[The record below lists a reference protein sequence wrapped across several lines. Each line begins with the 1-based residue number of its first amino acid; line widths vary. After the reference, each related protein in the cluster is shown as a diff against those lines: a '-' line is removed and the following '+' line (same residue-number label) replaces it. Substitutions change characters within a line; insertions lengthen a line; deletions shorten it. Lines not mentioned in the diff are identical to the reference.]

1 MTVVENLRAE
11 FVRVRRVVL
20 ADMLE
25 QCTEEEKERFY
36 IIWGDKDI
44 PLDKLD
50 SATNLV
56 ERTLRRSGKV
66 STWMCS

>member
-1 MTVVENLRAE
+1 MTVVENLREE

-25 QCTEEEKERFY
+25 QCTEEEKEKFY

-44 PLDKLD
+44 PLGNLD
-50 SATNLV
+50 PATDLV

-66 STWMCS
+66 SPWMSS